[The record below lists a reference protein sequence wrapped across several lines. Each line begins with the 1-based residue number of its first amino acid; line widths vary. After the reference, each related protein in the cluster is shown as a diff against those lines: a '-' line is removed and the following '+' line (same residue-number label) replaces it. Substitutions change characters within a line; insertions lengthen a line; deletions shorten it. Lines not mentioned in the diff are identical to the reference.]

1 MKKNLTCIVCPLG
14 CLLEVEQEG
23 SEVVSV
29 EGNGCKRGRDYAVTE
44 CTNPRRV
51 ITTTVRT
58 QEGYIIPVKTD
69 KAIPKSMIF
78 ECMKDINLL
87 CPDNQNGYTVGDI
100 ICRNI
105 SGTDANVVVCA
116 DVRKV

>member
-14 CLLEVEQEG
+14 CLLEVEKNEN
-23 SEVVSV
+23 EVVSV
-29 EGNGCKRGRDYAVTE
+29 EGNGCKRGKDYAVTE
-44 CTNPRRV
+44 CTNPQRV

-58 QEGYIIPVKTD
+58 QEGNIIPVKTD
-69 KAIPKSMIF
+69 KPIPKSMIF

-87 CPDNQNGYTVGDI
+87 CPNGENGYMVGDI

-105 SGTDANVVVCA
+105 SGTDANIVVCA
-116 DVRKV
+116 EIRKV